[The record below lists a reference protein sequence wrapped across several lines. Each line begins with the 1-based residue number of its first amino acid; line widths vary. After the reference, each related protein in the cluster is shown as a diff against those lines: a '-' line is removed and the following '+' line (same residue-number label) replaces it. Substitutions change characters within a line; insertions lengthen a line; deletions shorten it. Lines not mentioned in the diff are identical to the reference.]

1 MNPFAAAL
9 PAFDRVFGETIRY
22 DGAGL
27 DQPSDIVV
35 IWSDVPGESYM
46 GAGATVRTVS
56 CEIRKEKLP
65 GRPGK
70 ADVITRNGVRW
81 SPVDIRDADD
91 VAAWVLVVE
100 RAA

>member
-9 PAFDRVFGETIRY
+9 PVIDRVFGESVGY

-27 DQPSDIVV
+27 AEPTDIMV
-35 IWSDVPGESYM
+35 IWSDVAGEPFM
-46 GAGATVRTVS
+46 GAGATVRTVF

-65 GRPGK
+65 GRPTK
-70 ADVITRNGVRW
+70 TDVITRDGVLW
-81 SPVDIRDADD
+81 SPIDIRDADD
-91 VAAWVLVVE
+91 VSAWVLIVE